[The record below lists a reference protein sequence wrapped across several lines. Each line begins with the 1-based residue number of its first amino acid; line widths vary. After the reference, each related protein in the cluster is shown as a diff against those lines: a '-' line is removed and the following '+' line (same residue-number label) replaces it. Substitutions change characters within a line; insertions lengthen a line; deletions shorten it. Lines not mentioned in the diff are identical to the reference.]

1 MSRPIFQTGSG
12 RRWRPTHRYN
22 ARALRSSP
30 IGTGR
35 RRAATALLC
44 GLALTLALPSGA
56 FAGPLAPESGGG
68 SPNAENIRDLYI
80 ITAILGAIVFFAV
93 EGLLIYA
100 LIKFRHRRGGPPPAQ
115 IRGNTPLEIGWTLGA
130 AALLVVLTV
139 VTFIYLPGIKNPPAS
154 KEGGFVADASTRTA
168 ELGPTEDRR
177 GGTSFAAIDQKEPPG
192 PENEHLEIKVDG
204 RQYLWRYD
212 YPGEEQIFTYH
223 DMVVPINTTVVLDIT
238 ASDVDHSWWIPK
250 LGGKADAIPGHT
262 NSTWFRISKPG
273 SYWGNCAEFCG
284 ENHADMTAR
293 VIAVEPE
300 EFEAFLE
307 QQAADIKQ
315 SQALLG
321 LQRRTRETS
330 TAAPEGN

>member
-1 MSRPIFQTGSG
+1 M
-12 RRWRPTHRYN
+12 
-22 ARALRSSP
+22 
-30 IGTGR
+30 
-35 RRAATALLC
+35 
-44 GLALTLALPSGA
+44 LALALPSA
-56 FAGPLAPESGGG
+56 ALAGVLAPESGGG
-68 SPNAENIRDLYI
+68 SPNADGIRDLYI
-80 ITAILGAIVFFAV
+80 ITAILGAIVFFGV

-100 LIKFRHRRGGPPPAQ
+100 LIKFRARRGGPPAAQ

-154 KEGGFVADASTRTA
+154 KEGGYVASAST
-168 ELGPTEDRR
+168 GSKSEDRR
-177 GGTSFAAIDQKEPPG
+177 GGTSFAAIDQKAPPG
-192 PENEHLEIKVDG
+192 PANEHLAIKVDG
-204 RQYLWRYD
+204 RQYLWRFE
-212 YPGEEQIFTYH
+212 YPGEDQVYAFH
-223 DMVVPINTTVVLDIT
+223 DLVVPINTTVVLDIT

-250 LGGKADAIPGHT
+250 LGGKADAVPGHT

-293 VIAVEPE
+293 VIAVTPE

-307 QQAADIKQ
+307 QQAADLKQ

-321 LQRRTRETS
+321 LQRKTRETS